1 MLILFPCFSRFFVFI
16 IVFVAVE
23 GNSQEGTV
31 TEAAEA
37 QVDAERE
44 VDDDNPDRGDPR
56 YDAFLAVLME
66 LFESGVESVTL
77 HDLLAKLNNLSADVL
92 ASNDAK
98 ALKRRR

>member
-1 MLILFPCFSRFFVFI
+1 MLAFISRFFIFI

-23 GNSQEGTV
+23 GSSQAEGTA
-31 TEAAEA
+31 TEAVEA
-37 QVDAERE
+37 QVDAEKE
-44 VDDDNPDRGDPR
+44 VDNDNPDRGDPR

-77 HDLLAKLNNLSADVL
+77 HDLLAKLNNLSADFL
-92 ASNDAK
+92 ASNDGK

>member
-1 MLILFPCFSRFFVFI
+1 MLAFFSRFFVLI
-16 IVFVAVE
+16 VVFVAVE
-23 GNSQEGTV
+23 GSSQAEGTA
-31 TEAAEA
+31 EAAEA

-77 HDLLAKLNNLSADVL
+77 HDLLAKLNNLSADFL
-92 ASNDAK
+92 ASNVGK
-98 ALKRRR
+98 ALKRR